1 MVQVDC
7 TIMELSHPA
16 HHDWRRL
23 QVHEQMAERQKKD
36 PMQKALIFS
45 KRAAAKVIEDS
56 GGWGLLSSEHLEIG
70 LSSPNLV
77 GWETSGYLNGNASP
91 FL

>member
-7 TIMELSHPA
+7 TIMEHSHPA
-16 HHDWRRL
+16 HHEWRRL

-45 KRAAAKVIEDS
+45 KRASEKVIEDS
-56 GGWGLLSSEHLEIG
+56 GWCGLMSSEHLEI
-70 LSSPNLV
+70 LLM
-77 GWETSGYLNGNASP
+77 L
-91 FL
+91 

>member
-7 TIMELSHPA
+7 TIMEHSHPA
-16 HHDWRRL
+16 HHEWRRL

-45 KRAAAKVIEDS
+45 KRASEKVIEDS
-56 GGWGLLSSEHLEIG
+56 GWCGLMSSEHPEI
-70 LSSPNLV
+70 LLM
-77 GWETSGYLNGNASP
+77 L
-91 FL
+91 